1 MRKQNLNLL
10 LAKLETAI
18 SHQRGAMAAFVE
30 LKKVLQPKGVPVS
43 EPEIIGITPS
53 QINLG
58 FEDVLEVIEAG
69 AEVVAEVIGD

>member
-1 MRKQNLNLL
+1 
-10 LAKLETAI
+10 
-18 SHQRGAMAAFVE
+18 MAAFVE